1 MNVPTATCSSRQNL
15 GTIAFHHL
23 EFETN
28 PLNRSEAI
36 YVHEPSCSSI
46 QLINTTFQYNSCI
59 GTCAAS
65 LVGQT
70 GIKNITLTGNRFFEE
85 DVRGSILIGI
95 HSGSNTT
102 IYGLTA
108 SGNNGTIVYV
118 QNASLSISNSHVF
131 QNSGS
136 LNRNGYYWGGVTLLN
151 STGQSLDC
159 HFKEITGNN
168 GSSIAV

>member
-70 GIKNITLTGNRFFEE
+70 WNNCVCSERKLKHQQFSRFSEFWK
-85 DVRGSILIGI
+85 SKSKWILLGWCY
-95 HSGSNTT
+95 SSEFNWSEF
-102 IYGLTA
+102 GL
-108 SGNNGTIVYV
+108 
-118 QNASLSISNSHVF
+118 SL
-131 QNSGS
+131 
-136 LNRNGYYWGGVTLLN
+136 
-151 STGQSLDC
+151 
-159 HFKEITGNN
+159 
-168 GSSIAV
+168 